1 MDLKKLSFGI
11 LGYGN
16 QGRAHALNLRDSGM
30 TVWVGARPGRGALQ
44 AEKDGFT
51 PLSFSEV
58 AKKCEVLVFLLPD
71 LVSPEVYKEL
81 TPLLKDGTKYI
92 GFAHGFAY
100 TYKLIERF
108 ESCSYFLVGPK
119 GAGAILRDNFT
130 KGGGLPAVYA
140 YTHQAKELALGYA
153 KAIGCASSYL
163 LETTF
168 EEETYCDLFGEQTVL
183 CGGIMQLMESA
194 FDTLVKNGMK
204 PEMAFFECCYEARM
218 ITELWMKFGPKGF
231 SENISPTAFFGG
243 LTRGRSLINEE
254 SKAKMQTMFDEIK
267 TGKFADEF
275 KREYSAGSPS
285 LIAEKTRLK
294 NSLVEKT
301 YQDILKE
308 MK

>member
-30 TVWVGARPGRGALQ
+30 TVRVGARPGKGWDLAV
-44 AEKDGFT
+44 KDGFK
-51 PLSFSEV
+51 PASFLEV
-58 AKKCEVLVFLLPD
+58 ASSCDAVVFLLPD
-71 LVSPEVYKEL
+71 LVSPEVHREL
-81 TPLLKDGTKYI
+81 LPVLKKTPKYI

-100 TYKLIERF
+100 TYKLIERLDN
-108 ESCSYFLVGPK
+108 CSYFLVGPK
-119 GAGAILRDNFT
+119 GAGAILRDNFV

-140 YTHQAKELALGYA
+140 FTGNAKELALGYA
-153 KAIGCASSYL
+153 KAIGCAGNYL

-194 FDTLVKNGMK
+194 FNTLVKNGMK

-218 ITELWMKFGPKGF
+218 ITELWMKFGPNGF
-231 SENISPTAFFGG
+231 AENISPTAFFGG
-243 LTRGRSLINEE
+243 LTRGQSLINEE
-254 SKAKMQTMFDEIK
+254 AKQKMQTMFDEVK
-267 TGKFADEF
+267 SGKFAEEF
-275 KREYSAGSPS
+275 KKEFDSGSPR
-285 LIAEKTRLK
+285 LVAEKKRLK
-294 NSLVEKT
+294 ESLVEKT
-301 YQDILKE
+301 YQNILKD